1 MLTLREFYEGEN
13 GRDQSEGYS
22 SKWLIWLLCR
32 APLIHTYHGIQGT
45 ILMIQVITQLMIHA
59 MIQVVI
65 LTIQVMIQV
74 MIQAMILVILLI
86 QP

>member
-32 APLIHTYHGIQGT
+32 APLIHTYHGIQGM
-45 ILMIQVITQLMIHA
+45 ILVIQVITQLMIHA
-59 MIQVVI
+59 MIQVMILVI
-65 LTIQVMIQV
+65 L
-74 MIQAMILVILLI
+74 AMILVILLI